1 MYIGKTKPWPANLSR
16 RRKKKRTEK
25 GADDEETTAPLPR
38 FLMNQRKKDK
48 KKRRNRFLKRQEQQK
63 ASVHYSLKLKTNVQS
78 KDKTGFQNV
87 NTTDLKA
94 AKEEKVKTYTCRSQR
109 FVLQKMKWKTRRMLL
124 SRFSSKS
131 PSPSCL
137 FSLLFPHNNT
147 RMQERNSLY
156 LLCFFLLCLSCVFCL
171 SLLCFF
177 SAPYSPVFSSFSC
190 SFFLRFSPPL
200 LGH

>member
-1 MYIGKTKPWPANLSR
+1 
-16 RRKKKRTEK
+16 
-25 GADDEETTAPLPR
+25 
-38 FLMNQRKKDK
+38 MNQRKKDK

-131 PSPSCL
+131 PSPSCI

-156 LLCFFLLCLSCVFCL
+156 LLCFFTLPLLRFL
-171 SLLCFF
+171 SLFAVFF
-177 SAPYSPVFSSFSC
+177 FCPLLSGFLF
-190 SFFLRFSPPL
+190 FFLLFLSAFFTPSPRSL
-200 LGH
+200 EGLIYSLTYLYLGKI

>member
-1 MYIGKTKPWPANLSR
+1 
-16 RRKKKRTEK
+16 
-25 GADDEETTAPLPR
+25 
-38 FLMNQRKKDK
+38 MNQRKKDK

-63 ASVHYSLKLKTNVQS
+63 TSVHCSLKLKTNVQS

-87 NTTDLKA
+87 NTTNLKT

-109 FVLQKMKWKTRRMLL
+109 FFFFLQKMKWKTRRTLL

-147 RMQERNSLY
+147 RMQEKNSLY
-156 LLCFFLLCLSCVFCL
+156 LLCFFYSASLAFFVSLCCVF
-171 SLLCFF
+171 FAF
-177 SAPYSPVFSSFSC
+177 YSPVFSSFSWC
-190 SFFLRFSPPL
+190 FFLCFSPSPRSL
-200 LGH
+200 EELIYSLTYLYLGKI